1 MPPLYLP
8 SSNDKENHNPYQKQ
22 HSNAFSSISFLKE
35 STNCQPTVVPS
46 SARAPKNDSNSI
58 PPLL

>member
-22 HSNAFSSISFLKE
+22 RSNAYSSISFLKE
-35 STNCQPTVVPS
+35 NTYCQPPVS
-46 SARAPKNDSNSI
+46 SARAHKNDSNLI